1 MGLLKRLF
9 AGLLAIALLGPV
21 ALARPS
27 IALAL
32 TSTAPGGLTAA
43 GNPDDPGSGGHD
55 DRTLGSDDTE
65 SGITARAAGV
75 VSGQIAAVDYQRGVL
90 SVLTQQHG
98 RIDVRVLPSTNIH
111 GRNDAFLTIGDL
123 NRGSRV
129 EIFLSTVGGHY
140 VAQIIRLH

>member
-1 MGLLKRLF
+1 MSLLKRLF
-9 AGLLAIALLGPV
+9 AGLLAIALLGAAV
-21 ALARPS
+21 VVRPS
-27 IALAL
+27 IAMAL
-32 TSTAPGGLTAA
+32 MSGPAVMA
-43 GNPDDPGSGGHD
+43 GNADDPGTSGHD

-75 VSGQIAAVDYQRGVL
+75 VTGQIASVDFQRGVL

-129 EIFLSTVGGHY
+129 EIFLSTIGGHY

>member
-1 MGLLKRLF
+1 MSLLKRLF
-9 AGLLAIALLGPV
+9 AGLLAIALLGTATMV
-21 ALARPS
+21 RPS
-27 IALAL
+27 LAMAL
-32 TSTAPGGLTAA
+32 TTMGPSAVAA
-43 GNPDDPGSGGHD
+43 GNPDDPGNSGHD

-75 VSGQIAAVDYQRGVL
+75 VTGQIASVDFQRGLL